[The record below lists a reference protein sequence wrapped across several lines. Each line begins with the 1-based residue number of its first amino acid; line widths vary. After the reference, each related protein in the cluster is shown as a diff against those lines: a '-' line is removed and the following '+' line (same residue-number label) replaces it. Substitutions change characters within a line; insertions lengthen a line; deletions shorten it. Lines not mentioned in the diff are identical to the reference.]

1 MHSTFMSVLASQF
14 HSCTWLKLLRVCLFV
29 FMFSCTWLKLLR
41 VCLFVYMF
49 INFVFTSLIEN
60 GVCTY
65 SMVIEFG

>member
-1 MHSTFMSVLASQF
+1 MHSTFMSVLASKF
-14 HSCTWLKLLRVCLFV
+14 H
-29 FMFSCTWLKLLR
+29 SCTWLKLLR

-49 INFVFTSLIEN
+49 INFAFTTLIEN

>member
-1 MHSTFMSVLASQF
+1 MHSTFMSVLASKF

-29 FMFSCTWLKLLR
+29 N
-41 VCLFVYMF
+41 FVYMF
-49 INFVFTSLIEN
+49 INFVFTTLIEN